1 MKHSAKKILLFIILA
16 VAIVGG
22 YSAYRHFTRVEPFT
36 LYGNVDL
43 REAELAFN
51 ASERIEDM
59 MVEEGDR
66 VQKGDVLARLNTE
79 TLELNIARCQAD
91 IRQQTA
97 LLDKAMNGSRS
108 EEIAQAEARVSEAQA
123 TADNKARTYRR
134 MEQLLANGAVSQQTR
149 DDAAAAYQAA
159 AATLS
164 NVQAARDEA
173 VNGSRTEDISAQQ
186 AALDSLQEQLKTYEY
201 QLSQAVLVAPQDG
214 VIRSRLLEVGD
225 MASPT
230 KPVFRL
236 SIDTLKWVRVYVP
249 ESRLG
254 EIYEGREA
262 KVKIDSSS
270 QPLTGRVGYI
280 SDTAE
285 FTPKSVQTEELRTAL
300 VYEVRIVVDDPDHML
315 RMGMPATVTF

>member
-97 LLDKAMNGSRS
+97 LLDKAVNGSRS

-123 TADNKARTYRR
+123 AADNKARTYRR
-134 MEQLLANGAVSQQTR
+134 MEQLLADGAVSQQTVGGGEYEALQRHIRR
-149 DDAAAAYQAA
+149 D
-159 AATLS
+159 
-164 NVQAARDEA
+164 
-173 VNGSRTEDISAQQ
+173 G
-186 AALDSLQEQLKTYEY
+186 
-201 QLSQAVLVAPQDG
+201 
-214 VIRSRLLEVGD
+214 
-225 MASPT
+225 
-230 KPVFRL
+230 
-236 SIDTLKWVRVYVP
+236 
-249 ESRLG
+249 
-254 EIYEGREA
+254 
-262 KVKIDSSS
+262 
-270 QPLTGRVGYI
+270 
-280 SDTAE
+280 
-285 FTPKSVQTEELRTAL
+285 
-300 VYEVRIVVDDPDHML
+300 
-315 RMGMPATVTF
+315 